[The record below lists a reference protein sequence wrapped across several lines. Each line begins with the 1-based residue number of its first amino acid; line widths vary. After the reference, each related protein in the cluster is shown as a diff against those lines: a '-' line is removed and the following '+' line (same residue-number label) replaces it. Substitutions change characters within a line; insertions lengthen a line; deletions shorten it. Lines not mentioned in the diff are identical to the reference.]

1 MTQDVFEDKFKR
13 VGEIRQGKDVCLKSL
28 SSYRVGGIART
39 VWYPANAL
47 ELTELVNYF
56 DLLKERFWIVGGG
69 ANTIF
74 DDGDIETALISTSK
88 MDAVSID
95 AGRVTAGAGVVL
107 DQLVRQSV
115 GSGLEG
121 LEKLSGIPGSIGGAV
136 WMNAGA
142 YGAEIS
148 DCITKVTVIA
158 AGRLMTLSKEDCRF
172 NYRSAAAL
180 KELIVVEAEWLLT
193 EGDSSSLLAI
203 RKDILARR
211 TEKQPLD
218 FPSCG
223 SVFKRPEGD
232 YASRLIDA
240 AGLKGFQIGGAQ
252 VSEKHAGFII
262 NRGGATAADVFAVIA
277 HCQNVVKAKFGVALE
292 LEQQV
297 LRAD

>member
-1 MTQDVFEDKFKR
+1 
-13 VGEIRQGKDVCLKSL
+13 
-28 SSYRVGGIART
+28 
-39 VWYPANAL
+39 
-47 ELTELVNYF
+47 
-56 DLLKERFWIVGGG
+56 
-69 ANTIF
+69 
-74 DDGDIETALISTSK
+74 

-107 DQLVRQSV
+107 DQLVRQLV